1 MTMTAERLRL
11 LHGSAAPIAEMRPL
25 RAGHM
30 TMLLDGVDLR
40 YLRLGDTELVRRVYV
55 AVRDVDW
62 DTVPGTVSGLEVEQA
77 DKSFRVDFDVR
88 HARREIDFSWH
99 GTITGEESGR
109 VEVVLDG
116 RAEDVLPYNRI
127 GICVHHP
134 WRETKAARFRART
147 PVGELEGTFPDEI
160 GPQGFVDGAYR
171 ALFPAFDR
179 LEVELPPG
187 GRLLLEFEG
196 DLWETEDHRNWTDA
210 NFKTYSTPI
219 ALGPPAATPAPR
231 RDATRR
237 SVRGHRARPRPALG
251 RSADGH
257 QGAADRPRRRPRR
270 LRARGS

>member
-116 RAEDVLPYNRI
+116 RAEDVL
-127 GICVHHP
+127 
-134 WRETKAARFRART
+134 RT
-147 PVGELEGTFPDEI
+147 TGSGSASTIRGVRRRPLAFAP
-160 GPQGFVDGAYR
+160 GPRSASS
-171 ALFPAFDR
+171 
-179 LEVELPPG
+179 
-187 GRLLLEFEG
+187 
-196 DLWETEDHRNWTDA
+196 
-210 NFKTYSTPI
+210 K
-219 ALGPPAATPAPR
+219 GPSPT
-231 RDATRR
+231 R
-237 SVRGHRARPRPALG
+237 SVRKGSWMARTVRSSPRSTGSRWSCHPVAGCCSNSRATCGRPRITATGPTPTS
-251 RSADGH
+251 R
-257 QGAADRPRRRPRR
+257 RTRRRSRLARR
-270 LRARGS
+270 RRSRPGSSYASASS